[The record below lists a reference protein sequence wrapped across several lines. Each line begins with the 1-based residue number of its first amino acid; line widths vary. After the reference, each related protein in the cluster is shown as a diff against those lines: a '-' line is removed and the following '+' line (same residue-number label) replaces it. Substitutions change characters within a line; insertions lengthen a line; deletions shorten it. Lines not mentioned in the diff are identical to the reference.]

1 MTSSASNLA
10 VDVNW
15 FCWTEFIE
23 IWHFKLKG
31 VIWEI
36 VNWLI
41 SNYHATTT
49 ILFRGC
55 IFDYN
60 EGYFLS
66 DLAHF
71 FWNFP
76 TENFEMYSWVIV
88 SWQPNRK
95 IYCYHYI
102 NQVYLFYNNSW
113 QSESKVFL
121 TWSTRMYSFLNV
133 VHSKYPTR
141 PSLSVSC

>member
-1 MTSSASNLA
+1 MNRKSQNNRKWTWLVLHPIDNLA

-41 SNYHATTT
+41 SKYHATTT

-60 EGYFLS
+60 EGYFLP

-71 FWNFP
+71 FGIFLPKISKCTVEWLYLGNR
-76 TENFEMYSWVIV
+76 TEKYTAIIISTKFIYFIIIV
-88 SWQPNRK
+88 GNPN
-95 IYCYHYI
+95 
-102 NQVYLFYNNSW
+102 Q
-113 QSESKVFL
+113 
-121 TWSTRMYSFLNV
+121 
-133 VHSKYPTR
+133 KYFWLGR
-141 PSLSVSC
+141 LECIRFWI